1 MVYKVPTNMADTLQA
16 SSSLF
21 HCVDSPFLMP
31 FDGHLAINE
40 LQTTPSPALTK
51 DEYKAQL
58 QKNSDALYHLQHKM
72 FADNRFSVLLIFQA
86 LDAAGKDSTIRK
98 VFSGVNPAGF
108 QVHNF
113 KQPSSQELD
122 HDFLWRT
129 CKALPERGR
138 IGIFNRSYYEEVLVV
153 RVHPNFLLHQRL
165 PNFTTDNL
173 LQIDQHTQL
182 WTDRFQSINDHE
194 AHLARNGTIILKF
207 FLNVSQ
213 QEQHRRFLSR
223 IHNPEKNWKFS
234 SSDIE
239 ESQLWDKYQHAYQEA
254 LSNTSRPWAPWYVI
268 PADNKPAMRAIVSQL
283 VLDNMQQLPL
293 KFPALSDE
301 DREALPIYEIALN
314 KHICNK

>member
-1 MVYKVPTNMADTLQA
+1 MADTFQA

-21 HCVDSPFLMP
+21 RCVDSPFLMP
-31 FDGHLAINE
+31 FDGQLAINQ
-40 LQTTPSPALTK
+40 LQTSPSSALTK

-58 QKNSDALYHLQHKM
+58 QENSDALYHLQHKM

-98 VFSGVNPAGF
+98 VFSGINPAGF
-108 QVHNF
+108 QVHSF

-129 CKALPERGR
+129 NKALPERGR

-153 RVHPNFLLHQRL
+153 RVHPKYLLNQRL
-165 PNFTTDNL
+165 PNLTDND
-173 LQIDQHTQL
+173 ISSIVHDTHF
-182 WTDRFQSINDHE
+182 WSERFQSINSHE
-194 AHLARNGTIILKF
+194 AHLARNGTMILKF

-223 IHNPEKNWKFS
+223 IHSPEKNWKFS

-254 LSNTSRPWAPWYVI
+254 LANTSRPWAPWYII
-268 PADNKPAMRAIVSQL
+268 PADNKAAMRAIVSQL
-283 VLDNMQQLPL
+283 VLDNISRLPL
-293 KFPALSDE
+293 QFPRLSDE
-301 DREALPIYEIALN
+301 DQAALPAYEKILN
-314 KHICNK
+314 DSINK

>member
-1 MVYKVPTNMADTLQA
+1 MKSTLQA
-16 SSSLF
+16 GTSII

-31 FDGHLAINE
+31 FDGQLHINE
-40 LQTTPSPALTK
+40 QSTTPTHLHSK

-58 QKNSDALYHLQHKM
+58 NINSDALYHLQHKM

-113 KQPSSQELD
+113 KQPSELELE

-129 CKALPERGR
+129 SKALPERGR

-153 RVHPNFLLHQRL
+153 RVHPKYLLNQRL
-165 PNFTTDNL
+165 PNITTNDISSIEYNS
-173 LQIDQHTQL
+173 QF
-182 WTDRFQSINDHE
+182 WSERFQSINDHE
-194 AHLARNGTIILKF
+194 AHLARNGTIVLKF

-234 SSDIE
+234 SADIE
-239 ESQLWDKYQHAYQEA
+239 ESQLWDKYQHAYQDA
-254 LSNTSRPWAPWYVI
+254 LSHTSRPWAPWYII

-301 DREALPIYEIALN
+301 DRKALPVYEKALN
-314 KHICNK
+314 KSISNK